1 MTFNRLSLLAVA
13 TLFSFNV
20 WAYGSNYDAAQ
31 FEQSIAQK
39 KTILI
44 HVHAP
49 WCSTCHAQDMIL
61 DELVKTRAYSDVII
75 MQVNYD
81 DQKDLLKKFQTKYQS
96 TLILFKDGKEVD
108 RITAKRNVSA
118 IKALLDKSI

>member
-49 WCSTCHAQDMIL
+49 WCPVGVRPA
-61 DELVKTRAYSDVII
+61 RDV
-75 MQVNYD
+75 VREWD
-81 DQKDLLKKFQTKYQS
+81 RDL
-96 TLILFKDGKEVD
+96 
-108 RITAKRNVSA
+108 
-118 IKALLDKSI
+118 